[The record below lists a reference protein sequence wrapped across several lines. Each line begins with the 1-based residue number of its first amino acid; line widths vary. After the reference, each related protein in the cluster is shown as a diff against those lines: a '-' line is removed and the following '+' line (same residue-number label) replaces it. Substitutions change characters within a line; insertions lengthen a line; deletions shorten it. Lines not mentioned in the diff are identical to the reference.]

1 MQYFLVGKSD
11 YTSSTLFSRQ
21 VHVLL
26 LLLWVAFFWVCTF
39 TQVHKLC
46 TFTCPVYISF
56 DGTERDGCC
65 CGLGRPFCSDFSAVG
80 DVLHFHFAQGYRL
93 DVKYFVSTSESDT
106 LILDMNH
113 DGDWFTKETW
123 WFIDWFTI
131 MIHITKMS
139 VWFTGTHY
147 SRYITAATIPFSA
160 IKGYVYEAGKS
171 TKFMYLSKRTL
182 RKKLLKVEVKV
193 HVLALKKCTWS
204 TITFTDQKVLHWL
217 DCKCN
222 TSVYKPGVYIY
233 YWYKTLSATRCHD
246 MQPTSIN
253 NCQK

>member
-11 YTSSTLFSRQ
+11 CTSSTLFSRQ

-26 LLLWVAFFWVCTF
+26 LLLWVAFFWVCTL

-46 TFTCPVYISF
+46 TFTCLVYISF
-56 DGTERDGCC
+56 DGTERDGRC

-80 DVLHFHFAQGYRL
+80 DVLHFHFAQGYWL
-93 DVKYFVSTSESDT
+93 DVMYFVSTSESDT

-113 DGDWFTKETW
+113 DGDWFPKETW

-147 SRYITAATIPFSA
+147 SRYITSSRYPWA
-160 IKGYVYEAGKS
+160 KGKWRTSPTALTWKQKGRPRPQQRPS
-171 TKFMYLSKRTL
+171 LSVPSKDTGSP
-182 RKKLLKVEVKV
+182 
-193 HVLALKKCTWS
+193 CMTQNG
-204 TITFTDQKVLHWL
+204 T
-217 DCKCN
+217 
-222 TSVYKPGVYIY
+222 
-233 YWYKTLSATRCHD
+233 
-246 MQPTSIN
+246 
-253 NCQK
+253 